1 MKKTGEH
8 LVTGPV
14 PTTRVVGFI
23 DMIDEDEELSYID
36 DGTPT
41 ETTKK
46 ESSALKIFD
55 AKTKSTMGK
64 GESSGLKLHDPIDL
78 DPSEAE
84 KPTADQSRSPLRCW
98 EMTISRLQRPLERTW
113 PHSS

>member
-1 MKKTGEH
+1 
-8 LVTGPV
+8 
-14 PTTRVVGFI
+14 VVGLI

-41 ETTKK
+41 ETSKK

-113 PHSS
+113 PRSS